1 MQFLDGADQQAE
13 VVESGSVRVE
23 CVVGGGDWSQ
33 AQGLALEGERA
44 AAAVDAIGVLASSG
58 LVDLVAEVGARLAA
72 QEVAVEVLAAV
83 DVSRSGVR
91 W

>member
-44 AAAVDAIGVLASSG
+44 AAVDAIGVLASSG

-83 DVSRSGVR
+83 DVSRSGIR